1 MTLAGLSAGRIHS
14 LSDRCE
20 FEIGVAAR
28 LALCPCI
35 PAHWLEFAVSSPILF
50 VTNDFGP
57 RAGGIETFIIG
68 LIQRRPYGQTIVY
81 TSFQKD
87 SEQYDDDWLSNYGVR
102 VIRDRSK
109 ILLPTPSVAIRLRS
123 IIKRE
128 GITTAAFGAAAPL
141 GLLSASMKG
150 AGVIRTVALTHGHE
164 VWWAKVFPFNL
175 LLRRIGSTVD
185 VLTYLGEFTRN
196 AISKSL
202 NDKAQHSMVKIA
214 PGIDVNHF
222 IPMDASILRETL
234 GIGEKKVIVSV
245 GRLVHRKGQ
254 DHLIEA
260 MPEILDSVADAHLLL
275 VGEGPY
281 RDHLHKLVKQ
291 RNLEGSVT
299 FIGRIKY
306 KDLPMYLCAGDIF
319 AMPSRS
325 RLMGL
330 EVEGLGIVY
339 LEASSC
345 GLPVLAGNSG
355 GAPDAVVQNETGLV
369 VNGTENKQIAAAA
382 IELLTN
388 VALSQKMGIA
398 GRQWIIENWRWE
410 IWAKDFEVL
419 LNK

>member
-1 MTLAGLSAGRIHS
+1 M
-14 LSDRCE
+14 DRWE
-20 FEIGVAAR
+20 EN
-28 LALCPCI
+28 
-35 PAHWLEFAVSSPILF
+35 HWLELAVSSPVLF

-68 LIQRRPYGQTIVY
+68 LIERRPVGQTIVY
-81 TSFQKD
+81 TSAQPN
-87 SEQYDDDWLSNYGVR
+87 SEQYDAEWLAQYGVR

-109 ILLPTPSVAIRLRS
+109 ILLPTPRVAFHLKKIIR
-123 IIKRE
+123 KE

-141 GLLSASMKG
+141 GLLSAGMKR
-150 AGVIRTVALTHGHE
+150 AGVVRTVALTHGHE

-185 VLTYLGEFTRN
+185 VLTYLGEFTRS
-196 AISKSL
+196 AISKGL
-202 NDKAQHSMVKIA
+202 TAKAQASMVKIA
-214 PGIDVNHF
+214 PGIDVEHF
-222 IPMDASILRETL
+222 IPTDATVLRNSL
-234 GIGEKKVIVSV
+234 GLSDKKVIVSV

-260 MPEILDSVADAHLLL
+260 MPEILKSIPQAHLLL

-281 RDHLHKLVKQ
+281 REHLQTLVKKH
-291 RNLEGSVT
+291 NLEASVT
-299 FIGRIKY
+299 FIGRIQY
-306 KDLPMYLCAGDIF
+306 KDLPTYICVGDIF

-345 GLPVLAGNSG
+345 GLPVLAGDSG
-355 GAPDAVVQNETGLV
+355 GAPDALVQNETGLV
-369 VNGTENKQIAAAA
+369 VNGTDDQQIATAA
-382 IELLTN
+382 IKLLTDIE
-388 VALSQKMGIA
+388 LSKKMGRA
-398 GRQWIIENWRWE
+398 GRQWIIDNWRWE
-410 IWAKDFEVL
+410 IWSKDFEKL